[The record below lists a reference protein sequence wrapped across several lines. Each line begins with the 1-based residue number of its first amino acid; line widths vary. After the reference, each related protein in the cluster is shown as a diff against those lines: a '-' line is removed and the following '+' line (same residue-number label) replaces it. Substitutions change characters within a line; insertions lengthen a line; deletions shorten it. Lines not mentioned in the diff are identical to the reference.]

1 MIRKEEKMKFIGV
14 LAILLLVFIA
24 GCGKTF
30 TEGKRVDVTHRADLI
45 KGQNAAGVVAM
56 LGKPAK
62 IEKLPSGE
70 EKYTYQYYSEEYT
83 HWWTL
88 PRYEKQK
95 MEVFLKN
102 GIVQNYV
109 YQMERRGIPGEID

>member
-1 MIRKEEKMKFIGV
+1 MKFIGV
-14 LAILLLVFIA
+14 LAILLLVFAA
-24 GCGKTF
+24 GCGKTIM
-30 TEGKRVDVTHRADLI
+30 EGKRIDATHRADLI

-56 LGKPAK
+56 LGQPAK
-62 IEKLPSGE
+62 IDKLPSGE
-70 EKYTYQYYSEEYT
+70 EKYTYQYYKEEYT

-88 PRYEKQK
+88 PRYERQK

-109 YQMERRGIPGEID
+109 YQVERRGTPAEID

>member
-1 MIRKEEKMKFIGV
+1 MKFIGA
-14 LAILLLVFIA
+14 LAILLLVFTA
-24 GCGKTF
+24 GCGRTF
-30 TEGKRVDVTHRADLI
+30 SEGKRIDASHRADLV

-56 LGKPAK
+56 LGQPAK

-70 EKYTYQYYSEEYT
+70 EKYTYNYYEEEYT

-88 PRYEKQK
+88 PRYERQK
-95 MEVFLKN
+95 MEIFLKK

-109 YQMERRGIPGEID
+109 YQVESRGTPAEIDK